1 MNHIDHEMIS
11 GPCRVKLKVMIV
23 MMKMMMMMIIMMIM
37 MIMMIVMIVM
47 IVMMMIVF
55 MDHTYQPIMNS
66 IILEG
71 RTDN

>member
-23 MMKMMMMMIIMMIM
+23 MIKMMMMIIMMII

-47 IVMMMIVF
+47 RMMMMIVF